1 MHIKVIAVGKLKEKY
16 LAEAV
21 GEYEKRLSRFAK
33 LELVQLPDIKI
44 PDKAS
49 AAEEEAVKRSEGDK
63 ILEKIPQGAYVYA
76 LCVEGKQQSSEAFAQ
91 QLHML
96 ALSGRSEVCFI
107 IGGSLGLDERVKA
120 RADVRL
126 SFSAMTFPHML
137 MRVVL
142 LEQIYRAFKINN
154 NESYHK

>member
-1 MHIKVIAVGKLKEKY
+1 MHIKIIAVGKLKEKY
-16 LAEAV
+16 LADAV
-21 GEYEKRLSRFAK
+21 SEYEKRLSRFAK
-33 LELVQLPDIKI
+33 LEIVQLPDVKI
-44 PDKAS
+44 PDKAT
-49 AAEEEAVKRSEGDK
+49 AAEEAAVLKAEGDK

-91 QLHML
+91 GLDAL
-96 ALSGRSEVCFI
+96 AISGKSDVCFI
-107 IGGSLGLDERVKA
+107 IGGSLGLDVRVKQ
-120 RADVRL
+120 RADMRL
-126 SFSAMTFPHML
+126 SFSKMTLPHML